1 MNVYLIVDHCKK
13 EIADLKSKLSK
24 IEPECK
30 VYHSTTVE
38 DALLLYVLHKPQ
50 LVFLEVNLKNENGF
64 ELIHGLLELGER
76 PNFAITT
83 KNESFAI
90 KAIRSSAVDYLL
102 KPIAIEDLQFCLNR
116 VQTMEYEEMEKQRM
130 TELFLKLKIQKRVTI
145 KNRVGFE
152 VIKPEEIL
160 FCKADRNYT
169 DIKLVDGTSLTT
181 STTLGSVVQQLTSK
195 VFFRIGRSA
204 VINLDYLKSV
214 NRKDKQCLL
223 SCNSEIYKLPMS
235 PNRVQELSRVLN

>member
-1 MNVYLIVDHCKK
+1 MNDYLIVDQCKK
-13 EIADLKSKLSK
+13 EIADLKMKLSK
-24 IEPECK
+24 IEPECML
-30 VYHSTTVE
+30 YHSTTVE
-38 DALLLYVLHKPQ
+38 NALTLYLLHKPK

-64 ELIHGLLELGER
+64 ELLYRLLELGER

-83 KNESFAI
+83 KKEAYAI

-102 KPIAIEDLQFCLNR
+102 KPVAMEDLRFCLNR
-116 VQTMEYEEMEKQRM
+116 IHSIEYEEMEKQRIA
-130 TELFLKLKIQKRVTI
+130 ELFLKLRTQKRVTI

-169 DIKLVDGTSLTT
+169 DIKFVDGSSLTT

-195 VFFRIGRSA
+195 IFFRIGRSA

-223 SCNSEIYKLPMS
+223 ACNNEIYKLPMS